1 MNEEAKAE
9 LEHRVSLY
17 QFYIGSYT
25 KGIAFFL
32 AITGALLKF
41 AVDSTEYRSV
51 FAVVGLLCNAA
62 VLIPLLYGARH
73 ERQIARDFTRLAE
86 ATHTKSIST
95 GPLRMLV
102 VATATFWVILC
113 VGWLYVLLWLK

>member
-1 MNEEAKAE
+1 MNEEAKVE

-17 QFYIGSYT
+17 QFYIGTYT

-41 AVDSTEYRSV
+41 ALDSAEYRV
-51 FAVVGLLCNAA
+51 IFAAAGLICSASI
-62 VLIPLLYGARH
+62 LIPLGYGAHH

-86 ATHTKSIST
+86 GTNTRSIST

-102 VATATFWVILC
+102 VATAIFWAIVCL
-113 VGWLYVLLWLK
+113 GWLYVLLRLR